1 MLHLHQYE
9 DTYQDVVSR
18 AGSRQ
23 AQFGRSVR
31 WRETETAD
39 DGRAQGTTRCD

>member
-1 MLHLHQYE
+1 MQLHQYE

-23 AQFGRSVR
+23 AQSERIGRL
-31 WRETETAD
+31 RETETAG
-39 DGRAQGTTRCD
+39 DGPAQGMTRCD